1 MIVFYDWKFM
11 RTNEIILFHPVM
23 NEPRTTRTLAMIIHT
38 IGQFIKQ
45 DKLKF
50 TNLKNL
56 PKLFNFENNL
66 TRDTPSEFAW

>member
-1 MIVFYDWKFM
+1 M

-23 NEPRTTRTLAMIIHT
+23 KEHRTTRTLAMIIHT

-50 TNLKNL
+50 TNLNNL
-56 PKLFNFENNL
+56 PKHFVFNFENNL
-66 TRDTPSEFAW
+66 TRDTPSEVA